1 MSLPFD
7 EDPAEPASQNPT
19 ERPQFATEDDTT
31 ASQELAV
38 PLADLVGRSI
48 AHFAVVERIGSGAMS
63 TVYRAVDDQSGEAVA
78 LKVLLPGADGVA
90 RSRFRQE
97 ARTALQLDHPHIIR
111 TYQVGQTDV
120 EGFAYI
126 SMALVQGESLADLLE
141 QNRQLSIFDTCLILE
156 RIARALDYAHGRG
169 IVHRD
174 VKPSN
179 ILLQQVED
187 DMPGSVQLSILE
199 KPVVPILSDFGIA
212 RGLDAPDLTS
222 IGRTVGTP
230 SYMAP
235 EQCSGSHEIDGRA
248 DIYALGTV
256 FYRCL
261 VGRPPYVGTTTQ
273 VLYAHVYS
281 PLTIPDEVI
290 VNLPMPVIEILRRS
304 LMKAPRE
311 RYATALAMAIDMARI
326 TGNVEFQMG
335 GDDVSMNEITATM
348 TALPATDRTTSMS
361 STVLVPSRQARM
373 SPLSGVRHP
382 APGGAAQRGT
392 GNSPTSTR
400 SRREM
405 NRVVIG
411 LGLALM
417 TLLVLLAVGV
427 ARGLLPDIVTVGQAP
442 ETGDAV
448 AQSLIDGSEPN
459 GSKPDGEPSTAA
471 LSGGSSGGASGG
483 DVMSGENAAADSG
496 EGGQETGAVVPATPT
511 PAPFP
516 AVSVESAWDDA
527 SFFYRRGDWTGAL
540 EKLTLMFRND
550 KDFNQRLALGD
561 ESLATLAFE
570 LFIDNPNA
578 EFWSQYVD
586 LLDPRLVETMLFDS
600 FVGSAAQQAA
610 RNQIGKANEYFS
622 EAATIRPDSDDAV
635 KLAEATGA
643 LLRAFPVDVP
653 NARRSLQSAFVDY
666 ATRLTERGDFCHA
679 SAQLAAADGVLPDTN
694 LRGELI
700 RLEAA
705 CSSLISAEEVREQ
718 LVELGGRILYSTDIA
733 GRSQI
738 LSMPASLDGIAS
750 LVVDN
755 AVQPAL
761 SPDGARLIYVST
773 DRRSL
778 GLWVVAPDASPD
790 VRGTPLTNFI
800 EDGQESPATWS
811 SSGDRIAFSSR
822 RESDRQIRIYTSW
835 DDGRD
840 NRTIAFGTDPAWRP
854 GQDWI
859 VHNGTD
865 RTGNRP
871 GLWLRRSDGTEPE
884 QLTTIARDLQPAW
897 TPDGRWIVFTSD
909 GRDGNRELY
918 RLDINEGTVV
928 RLTSNPA
935 QDVSPS
941 VSPDG
946 RHIAF
951 FSDRDGEWG
960 IWVMGID
967 GGGPIRLASLD
978 GTLTDWRKHA
988 LQWVE

>member
-1 MSLPFD
+1 MPLPED
-7 EDPAEPASQNPT
+7 EDPAEPASPNPIQDAQPT
-19 ERPQFATEDDTT
+19 SEDDTT
-31 ASQELAV
+31 ASQELIV
-38 PLADLVGRSI
+38 PLADLVGQTV
-48 AHFAVVERIGSGAMS
+48 AHFSVEECIGSGAMS
-63 TVYRAVDDQSGEAVA
+63 TVYRATDDRNDEAVA

-97 ARTALQLDHPHIIR
+97 ARTALQLNHPHIIR
-111 TYQVGQTDV
+111 TYQVGQTDA

-126 SMALVQGESLADLLE
+126 SMALVQGESLANLLE
-141 QNRQLSIFDTCLILE
+141 QKRQLSIFDTCLILE

-179 ILLQQVED
+179 ILLRRVDED
-187 DMPGSVQLSILE
+187 VPGSIRLSILDG
-199 KPVVPILSDFGIA
+199 PIVPILSDFGIA
-212 RGLDAPDLTS
+212 RALDAPELTS
-222 IGRTVGTP
+222 MGRTVGTP

-281 PLTIPDEVI
+281 PLMIPDEVL
-290 VNLPMPVIEILRRS
+290 VNLPMPVIDILRRS
-304 LMKAPRE
+304 LMKDPTD

-335 GDDVSMNEITATM
+335 DDDVSMNEITATM

-373 SPLSGVRHP
+373 SPLSGTRQAASVRTDQP
-382 APGGAAQRGT
+382 GT
-392 GNSPTSTR
+392 GDLSESAR
-400 SRREM
+400 AGREM
-405 NRVVIG
+405 NRVAVG
-411 LGLALM
+411 LGLALL
-417 TLLVLLAVGV
+417 TLLVLLVIGAT
-427 ARGLLPDIVTVGQAP
+427 RGLLPDFVSLSQAP
-442 ETGDAV
+442 ENGAAITLPGADGNGNTTDGEPLTGEASDGGSESDPVSGQNEAVDLGEGEAGDQQGDAV
-448 AQSLIDGSEPN
+448 A
-459 GSKPDGEPSTAA
+459 T
-471 LSGGSSGGASGG
+471 
-483 DVMSGENAAADSG
+483 
-496 EGGQETGAVVPATPT
+496 TPT
-511 PAPFP
+511 PVPYP
-516 AVSVESAWDDA
+516 AVPIESAWDDA
-527 SFFYRRGDWTGAL
+527 TFFYLRGDWTGTL
-540 EKLTLMFRND
+540 EKLTLMFRTD
-550 KDFNQRLALGD
+550 EEFNQGLALGD
-561 ESLATLAFE
+561 QSLGTLVHE
-570 LFIDNPNA
+570 LFIENPDA
-578 EFWSQYVD
+578 DYWSQHAD
-586 LLDPRLVETMLFDS
+586 LFDPQLVETMLFDS

-610 RNQIGKANEYFS
+610 RNQISKANEYYS
-622 EAATIRPDSDDAV
+622 EAATIRPDSDDASR
-635 KLAEATGA
+635 LAESTAA

-653 NARRSLQSAFVDY
+653 DARRSLQGVLVDY
-666 ATRLTERGDFCHA
+666 ATRLTEQGDFCQA
-679 SAQLAAADGVLPDTN
+679 SAQLSAADGVLPDTD

-718 LVELGGRILYSTDIA
+718 FVELSGTIFYSADVA

-738 LSMPASLDGIAS
+738 FSMPASPDGSAS

-755 AVQPAL
+755 GAQPAL
-761 SPDGARLIYVST
+761 SPDGRLLTYVST
-773 DRRSL
+773 DQDSL
-778 GLWVVAPDASPD
+778 GLWVVAPDAPPGI
-790 VRGTPLTNFI
+790 RGTPLTDFI

-835 DDGRD
+835 ADGRD

-859 VHNGTD
+859 VHSGTD

-871 GLWLRRSDGTEPE
+871 GLWLRRSDGTDPE
-884 QLTTIARDLQPAW
+884 QLTTIARDLQPTW

-909 GRDGNRELY
+909 GRDANRELY

-928 RLTSNPA
+928 RLTSDPA

-946 RHIAF
+946 RYVAF
-951 FSDRDGEWG
+951 FSDRGGEWG
-960 IWVMGID
+960 IWVIGLD
-967 GGGPIRLASLD
+967 GGEPTRLAPLQ
-978 GTLTDWRKHA
+978 GPLMDWRKHA
-988 LQWVE
+988 LQWVQ